1 MASAKLAAITSILG
15 RLPDVDEYLSFM
27 KDVNASASD
36 TYRYLN
42 FDQLPQFVEQTIN
55 VKISDE
61 MRQIFLEIL
70 RYNDIM

>member
-1 MASAKLAAITSILG
+1 LASAKLAAITSILG